1 MLKKL
6 TLIVLVAVAVL
17 LAPNAYGASQKLL
30 PPTPELR
37 QKQSCT
43 PIGKGAA
50 MSAAARRV
58 NGKVISASLNMRARP
73 PVYRVKIL
81 TDSGRV
87 RHVYVNACN
96 GRLA

>member
-1 MLKKL
+1 MIKKL
-6 TLIVLVAVAVL
+6 TLFVLMTVAIAI
-17 LAPNAYGASQKLL
+17 APEAYAASQKLL
-30 PPTPELR
+30 PTPELR
-37 QKQSCT
+37 EKQTCN

-50 MSAAARRV
+50 MSAAARRID
-58 NGKVISASLNMRARP
+58 GKVLSASLNMRARP

-81 TDSGRV
+81 TESGRV

>member
-1 MLKKL
+1 MIKKL
-6 TLIVLVAVAVL
+6 TLIALMAVAVL
-17 LAPNAYGASQKLL
+17 FAPNVYSASQKLL
-30 PPTPELR
+30 PTPELR
-37 QKQSCT
+37 EKKTCT

-50 MSAAARRV
+50 MSAAARRID
-58 NGKVISASLNMRARP
+58 GKVLSASLNMRARP
-73 PVYRVKIL
+73 PVYRVKVL

>member
-1 MLKKL
+1 MIKKL
-6 TLIVLVAVAVL
+6 TLLVLMFVAVL
-17 LAPNAYGASQKLL
+17 FVPNAHGASQKMI
-30 PPTPELR
+30 PTPELR
-37 QKQSCT
+37 ENKTCT
-43 PIGKGAA
+43 PIGKSAA
-50 MSAAARRV
+50 MSAAARRTD
-58 NGKVISASLNMRARP
+58 GKVLSASLNMRARP

>member
-1 MLKKL
+1 MIKKL
-6 TLIVLVAVAVL
+6 TVLVLLTVALGV
-17 LAPNAYGASQKLL
+17 APQAFAASQKLL
-30 PPTPELR
+30 PTPELR
-37 QKQSCT
+37 EKKTCN

-50 MSAAARRV
+50 MSAAARRID
-58 NGKVISASLNMRARP
+58 GKVLSASLNMRARP

-81 TDSGRV
+81 TESGRV